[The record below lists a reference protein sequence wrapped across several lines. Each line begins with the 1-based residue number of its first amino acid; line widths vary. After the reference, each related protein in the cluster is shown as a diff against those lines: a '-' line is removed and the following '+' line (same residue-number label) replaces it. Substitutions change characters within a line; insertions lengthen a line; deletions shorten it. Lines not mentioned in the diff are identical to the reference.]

1 MHIPSYQI
9 NNVLKVYSRQ
19 VSQSRILERR
29 QGMEKEPSVDKIDIS
44 SEGKRR
50 VIIDKVAAGIVDK
63 ITRVGPQNPPAPA
76 GAFPA
81 AGETIQPDDAKTTTE
96 NGFVYNFIDDRNNKK
111 TNMLSIDGSSFVARE
126 FQKSGAVEEDG

>member
-19 VSQSRILERR
+19 VSQSRILERQKGAR
-29 QGMEKEPSVDKIDIS
+29 KQPYVDKIDIS
-44 SEGKRR
+44 NEGKRR

-63 ITRVGPQNPPAPA
+63 ITRFGPDDPSAPA

-81 AGETIQPDDAKTTTE
+81 EGDLNQPSEAESKNEKD
-96 NGFVYNFIDDRNNKK
+96 FVYNVIDDQNNKT
-111 TNMLSIDGSSFVARE
+111 TNTISIDSSNFVT
-126 FQKSGAVEEDG
+126 QQLTKSSDHES